1 MSFDESC
8 IILQLLLEARVD
20 GSQNNS
26 SFSKSEN
33 ILTEEHIITTSLDFL
48 LAGYETTSN
57 CLGFTAYLLATNPDK
72 QDKLCQCIE
81 DYYLENEV
89 CLTL

>member
-1 MSFDESC
+1 M
-8 IILQLLLEARVD
+8 LQLLLDAKTCTDDVKN
-20 GSQNNS
+20 GSLS
-26 SFSKSEN
+26 SNEV
-33 ILTEEHIITTSLDFL
+33 LTDEQIISTSFNFL

-72 QDKLCQCIE
+72 QDKLCHCIE

-89 CLTL
+89 CSSKQKNYV

>member
-1 MSFDESC
+1 MLESNADE
-8 IILQLLLEARVD
+8 
-20 GSQNNS
+20 GQNNA
-26 SFSKSEN
+26 SFSKSKN
-33 ILTEEHIITTSLDFL
+33 ILSDEQIISTSFNFL

-81 DYYLENEV
+81 DYYMENEV
-89 CLTL
+89 CLTI

>member
-1 MSFDESC
+1 M
-8 IILQLLLEARVD
+8 EARAD
-20 GSQNNS
+20 DDDDSLKS
-26 SFSKSEN
+26 SSKKVLNDKE
-33 ILTEEHIITTSLDFL
+33 IISLSITFL

-57 CLGFTAYLLATNPDK
+57 CLGYTAYLLATNPDK

-89 CLTL
+89 CLTKL